1 MTKKGVRYIQTLF
14 EADDDIAATAR
25 ILNCPVLSYD
35 SDFYIYDVTYIP
47 FNTLDPF
54 LVKNRKGQGYL
65 KQCRVYKVETLLNQ
79 FKGLDRS
86 VLPLAATLL
95 GNDYVKRSTFKDF
108 FCHLRL
114 SKATKRKY
122 NEQQRRIEATFNWL
136 SKHSLNAAIVQI
148 LARLPQDSRKK
159 VLEVIEMIVNVY
171 TTVDPKILVPL
182 GFPEQFVT
190 EMMAKFKTEPFKFR
204 EDINNLRP
212 VEEPPGE
219 DESEISD
226 VEEEEEEKDESDQE
240 FRYNP
245 NIQKVAPPWFIQEF
259 NMGRYAS
266 YFIDILTRRFYVCP
280 PQIEDYSYP
289 AAITISLKI
298 VRVIYGLLTK
308 GLEGPKILEYLCRG
322 QHKNMT
328 VGQIEAEDQMFGCEL
343 PTLFTLRDLPPI
355 IRKRMLE
362 ETLGIPE
369 FAVETFPNGWKLYA
383 ATATYWMAQQQEP
396 SGTNC
401 HLYSLLFTMLFSI
414 LDQRIGYHR
423 SEQYFHQRYGPQL
436 NAILLNRRGLPFP
449 QIPQDVTV
457 YQAYCEVTE
466 EDCLLAAPFFL
477 SNFEIDKNLF
487 TNPKKFNVSIVHA
500 FAQFQVCMRHS
511 LHLNALLGFPYQQTR
526 VAELYNGTLLYNLYN
541 NFKGRNDID
550 AYVFHLLQHS
560 PTLLRLFNVLLA
572 HVKGL
577 LAQNVLDNR
586 VNSGRRRKRR
596 NREKK
601 EEEVLEDLEPTEVF
615 SSFHDA
621 NNRFS
626 MLGRYQF

>member
-1 MTKKGVRYIQTLF
+1 MTKRGVKYVQTLF

-35 SDFYIYDVTYIP
+35 SDFYIYDVAYIP

-54 LVKNRKGQGYL
+54 LVKNRKGKGYI
-65 KQCRVYKVETLLNQ
+65 KQCQIYKVETLLNQ
-79 FKGLDRS
+79 FKGLNRS

-114 SKATKRKY
+114 SKSTKRKY

-136 SKHSLNAAIVQI
+136 SKHSLNTAIVQI
-148 LARLPQDSRKK
+148 LSRLPQNSRKN

-171 TTVDPKILVPL
+171 TTLDPQILIPL
-182 GFPEQFVT
+182 GFPEQFVS
-190 EMMAKFKTEPFKFR
+190 EMKAKFKTAPFKFR
-204 EDINNLRP
+204 ENVNDLRP
-212 VEEPPGE
+212 VEEPPGD

-226 VEEEEEEKDESDQE
+226 LEEEEEEGEDSEDDNDKE
-240 FRYNP
+240 FRYNS
-245 NIQKVAPPWFIQEF
+245 NIQKVAPPWFIQDF
-259 NMGRYAS
+259 NKGRYAS
-266 YFIDILTRRFYVCP
+266 YFIDILTRRFYVSP

-298 VRVIYGLLTK
+298 VAVIYGLLTK
-308 GLEGPKILEYLCRG
+308 GLNGPKILEYLCRG
-322 QHKNMT
+322 KHKSMT
-328 VGQIEAEDQMFGCEL
+328 VGQIKAQEQMFGCEL

-369 FAVETFPNGWKLYA
+369 FALETFPHEWKLYV

-401 HLYSLLFTMLFSI
+401 HLYSLLFTMLFNV

-436 NAILLNRRGLPFP
+436 QDILLHRRSLPFP
-449 QIPQDVTV
+449 QFPQDLTV
-457 YQAYCEVTE
+457 YQAYCEVSV

-477 SNFEIDKNLF
+477 SNFNIDKTLF
-487 TNPKKFNVSIVHA
+487 TNPKKFNIRTVHA

-526 VAELYNGTLLYNLYN
+526 VSELYNGTLLYNLYN

-550 AYVFHLLQHS
+550 AYIFQLLQYS
-560 PTLLRLFNVLLA
+560 PSLWRLFNLLLA
-572 HVKGL
+572 HVKRL

-596 NREKK
+596 NKGKK
-601 EEEVLEDLEPTEVF
+601 GVEVVEEVEPIESF
-615 SSFHDA
+615 SSFHDV

-626 MLGRYQF
+626 MLG